1 MDDFPNLEACC
12 GGTIN
17 PENLRRFQKAMR
29 EYEVFMRGLEALFAP
44 RHRDQLDA
52 G

>member
-1 MDDFPNLEACC
+1 MDNFPNLEACC

-17 PENLRRFQKAMR
+17 PETLRRFQKAMR
-29 EYEVFMRGLEALFAP
+29 EYEHFMRGLEALLAP
-44 RHRDQLDA
+44 REPVDA